1 VGYNDSVESGV
12 RYTLRGLF
20 GQVLREYFE
29 LNGSW
34 SWVKDHVWAGGELL
48 ATVKPSGIKHLHRD
62 HLGSV
67 RVETGSNGAL
77 LTTHSYWPFGEEMT
91 VTSSRERY
99 RFAGHE
105 RDQRTGYDY
114 MHAPYYVPMAGR
126 FFSPD
131 PVRGHPAQPQSLN
144 LYAYVR
150 GNPINFVDP
159 KDQGAMSPASTS
171 DESQRDGVCTDVMS
185 DPDCWNEQ
193 ITVTAQAPRID
204 LQQIADAH
212 DAKVLQEWL
221 EWQAFTNSA
230 YALRTAR
237 YAGQVEPTDPMLQ
250 ILASITG
257 AVLPSERPHV
267 QAFDAAYENWFANPQ
282 LGLGEDSRYGRLW
295 APSGNAVWFV
305 TLGQSGSSCVGWAM
319 GLYSALAPLAS
330 DRARPVLAEHRLL
343 GFIPIHTFVT
353 LELRRGAGWVTVRRY
368 DPFWRLR

>member
-1 VGYNDSVESGV
+1 VGYNDSVESGI

-48 ATVKPSGIKHLHRD
+48 ATVEPSGIKHLHRD

-67 RVETGSNGAL
+67 RVETASNGAL

-91 VTSSRERY
+91 VTSSSERY

-105 RDQRTGYDY
+105 WDQRTGYDY
-114 MHAPYYVPMAGR
+114 MHARYYAPMAGR

-131 PVRGHPAQPQSLN
+131 PVRGDPAQPQSLN

-150 GNPINFVDP
+150 GNPINFVDL

-171 DESQRDGVCTDVMS
+171 DESQRDGVCADVMS

-193 ITVTAQAPRID
+193 ITVTAKAPRIG
-204 LQQIADAH
+204 LQQIANAH

-221 EWQAFTNSA
+221 EWQAYTNSA

-237 YAGQVEPTDPMLQ
+237 YAGQVVPTDPMANWQRAAYHPQDPMVQ
-250 ILASITG
+250 ILGQVASTTQPWI
-257 AVLPSERPHV
+257 
-267 QAFDAAYENWFANPQ
+267 N
-282 LGLGEDSRYGRLW
+282 LGETYMEWVVGTLGAEALKLAVQEVRLAYGARVALDSRKLHTFMFR
-295 APSGNAVWFV
+295 
-305 TLGQSGSSCVGWAM
+305 GSS
-319 GLYSALAPLAS
+319 Y
-330 DRARPVLAEHRLL
+330 RLPHIQL
-343 GFIPIHTFVT
+343 T
-353 LELRRGAGWVTVRRY
+353 W
-368 DPFWRLR
+368 WRLGIPGSATHIRIPLLRWFTNVRSWQKYF